1 MTARGQTFSRSSDL
15 TTMFVYSLLESS
27 AFIFKFVSL
36 YHHGAVE
43 VVKEHNVFSDNAGE
57 ENETEG
63 VTKDFDRFNYMLKET
78 NPLPNLLI
86 YSSIDQVLT
95 SDETNVSK

>member
-15 TTMFVYSLLESS
+15 MTMFVDSLLESS

-43 VVKEHNVFSDNAGE
+43 VVKEHDVFSDNAGE
-57 ENETEG
+57 EDETEG
-63 VTKDFDRFNYMLKET
+63 VTKDFDRFSYMLKGNESVAK
-78 NPLPNLLI
+78 LINLFI
-86 YSSIDQVLT
+86 Y
-95 SDETNVSK
+95 